1 MTCPH
6 CGAQTQGNFCAYC
19 GSELPKE
26 AATVNITNH
35 YYGTAQ
41 PGSSAARCPRCGSA
55 GVTFSREQVSRSV
68 YQTVGL
74 CPNCGHTYVRDTGK
88 SKSGRK
94 TWLWVLGWLF
104 LFPLPLTILLL
115 RKKDMKPWLK
125 YGIIILAWALF
136 LIIGT
141 SQDPAAEAPQSAAPY
156 AIVAQAQPSASRT
169 Y

>member
-6 CGAQTQGNFCAYC
+6 FGAQVQGNFCEYC
-19 GSELPKE
+19 GSELTKG
-26 AATVNITNH
+26 ATTIHITNN
-35 YYGTAQ
+35 YYGAPQ
-41 PGSSAARCPRCGSA
+41 PQNPPAPARQR
-55 GVTFSREQVSRSV
+55 
-68 YQTVGL
+68 
-74 CPNCGHTYVRDTGK
+74 
-88 SKSGRK
+88 RK

-141 SQDPAAEAPQSAAPY
+141 SGDSETQVPPAG
-156 AIVAQAQPSASRT
+156 AILNIVMAHL
-169 Y
+169 